1 MRKGETTFLPIRF
14 PEPMTHLLMDFWTV
28 SITFVKYFSN
38 LFQGLRIRESRR
50 IVATLFPK
58 PEKSMIELSEI
69 RRLLADRNLSKVAEA
84 SGVPY
89 GKVWRVMHT
98 DTKPSYETVKALVAY
113 LEDQQIQKA
122 A

>member
-1 MRKGETTFLPIRF
+1 
-14 PEPMTHLLMDFWTV
+14 
-28 SITFVKYFSN
+28 
-38 LFQGLRIRESRR
+38 
-50 IVATLFPK
+50 
-58 PEKSMIELSEI
+58 MIELSEI